1 MPEHD
6 LSNDVVAVL
15 GAGAV
20 GRSVAA
26 DSKLGGNQV
35 RLYDLPEFAKTSLA
49 GIDRTGI
56 TIEGK
61 QWNKYNFTRSGTAK
75 FDMVS
80 TDLKKVLDGAQ
91 LVIVA
96 IPSVGHDAFFEKLV
110 PLLQDGMIIHIIP
123 DNFGSL
129 KLRKK
134 MRELG
139 STKKVIIGGWSSAPY
154 GTRIIKEAGVDTS
167 RVLLRY
173 RAISLRGAALP
184 STDQEA
190 FLKSSARLGC
200 FDSVTFGDGPASGNT
215 VLDIGFSNVNPV
227 LHCPGTL
234 LGVGVMENFGRVFGG
249 NDKSKYSIYSY
260 AFCESISEVQYAF
273 YSEEVT
279 LAHTIGVD
287 VEHYEKQD
295 FFSRSNILGPEY
307 MGKGATVPFDEQYP
321 MAIGTG
327 PFDIHDRYITE
338 DVPVGCHIYHEL
350 GKKFGV
356 NTRVIDSMI
365 TIASAMVGTD
375 FYETGV
381 TLDELG
387 IGQLDKQQLLD
398 YLNQGVLA

>member
-1 MPEHD
+1 MTQHD
-6 LSNDVVAVL
+6 LSNYTVAVL

-20 GRSVAA
+20 GRAVAA
-26 DSKLGGNQV
+26 DCKLGGNQV
-35 RLYDLPEFAKTSLA
+35 RLYDLPEFAETSLKNL
-49 GIDRTGI
+49 DRTGI
-56 TIEGK
+56 TLEGK

-75 FDMVS
+75 FDLVS
-80 TDLKKVLDGAQ
+80 TDLAAVVAGAQ
-91 LVIVA
+91 LIIVA
-96 IPSVGHDAFFEKLV
+96 IPSIGHNAFFEKLV
-110 PLLQDGMIIHIIP
+110 PLLEDGVIVHIIP

-134 MRELG
+134 MRELR

-173 RAISLRGAALP
+173 RAISLRAASLP
-184 STDQEA
+184 STDQEE
-190 FLKSSARLGC
+190 FLASSAHLGC
-200 FDSVTFGDGPASGNT
+200 FDSVTFGDGPASGKT
-215 VLDIGFSNVNPV
+215 VLDIDFSNVNPV

-249 NDKSKYSIYSY
+249 NDSSKYSIYSY
-260 AFCESISEVQYAF
+260 AFCESISEVQYSF
-273 YSEEVT
+273 YSEEVE

-287 VEHYEKQD
+287 VQHYDKKD

-307 MGKGATVPFDEQYP
+307 MGDGAAVPFEEQYP

-338 DVPVGCHIYHEL
+338 DIPVGCHIYHEL
-350 GKKFGV
+350 GKKFNV
-356 NTRVIDSMI
+356 STNVIDSMI

-375 FYETGV
+375 FYKTGV
-381 TLDELG
+381 TLDDLG
-387 IGQLDKQQLLD
+387 IGDLDKPALLD
-398 YLNQGVLA
+398 YLENGTY